1 MATIRKRLL
10 KNGKSAY
17 DIQVKATDKG
27 SGRQY
32 VRTLCWHPDSDMSDK
47 KADQR
52 SHSRR
57 GQIRKRSNRLRHG
70 RFPCRRSH
78 DDYFPRLCGKM
89 AGKGTAR

>member
-47 KADQR
+47 KA
-52 SHSRR
+52 
-57 GQIRKRSNRLRHG
+57 
-70 RFPCRRSH
+70 
-78 DDYFPRLCGKM
+78 
-89 AGKGTAR
+89 